1 MVHIEVLELL
11 GLPLLGLQRPVQ
23 PIVVVE
29 VPVVPPL
36 RLVGL
41 KAKELDPVLSLVD
54 ERCTLEDCVNS
65 CRHENIPVAFHRLHR
80 CLVKRH
86 LILQLGWLALLLSML
101 ELELLLGM

>member
-1 MVHIEVLELL
+1 MLEIL
-11 GLPLLGLQRPVQ
+11 GLSILGLQPPVQ

-29 VPVVPPL
+29 VPAVLPL

-80 CLVKRH
+80 CLIESH
-86 LILQLGWLALLLSML
+86 LILQMGWLALLLSML
-101 ELELLLGM
+101 ELELLLG